1 MSERKK
7 KQSITSIKWIIT
19 LLLLLCSL
27 LVLSSCVNNTAE
39 LIGNW
44 ELVPSEGDLND
55 TAMSGY
61 VFNENGTV
69 SFYNGYDGKLTI
81 SEGNWQ
87 ISGSDKNYLELRLDE
102 VDTPERKIRFKI
114 ADETLYLFSDSGE
127 GKSAYDSRYQKTKQ
141 FSFESLMA
149 AAKKQKEKEKQDAQ
163 LFCTLTPQEI
173 IDQLKAAG
181 QPIGAVMVYTDP
193 DYATG
198 LLKQPN
204 LQLAQAARFE
214 DCSVEQG
221 ENQIEPIGGSVEVYQ
236 DYAVAKQRYDYLTV
250 FSDVT
255 GTTYQVGNVLLR
267 LDNAVQL
274 ERRTGYET
282 ALLGI
287 VK

>member
-1 MSERKK
+1 MLKIKK
-7 KQSITSIKWIIT
+7 KQSITSIKGLMT
-19 LLLLLCSL
+19 LLFLVCSL
-27 LVLSSCVNNTAE
+27 LVLSSCAKSTGDLV
-39 LIGNW
+39 GNW

-55 TAMSGY
+55 TAMTGY

-69 SFYNGYDGKLTI
+69 SFYNGYDEKLTI

-87 ISGSDKNYLELRLDE
+87 ISGNDKNYLKLHLDE

-127 GKSAYDSRYQKTKQ
+127 GKSAYDSRYQKTQ
-141 FSFESLMA
+141 TFSFENLIA

-163 LFCTLTPQEI
+163 LFCTLSPREI

-181 QPIGAVMVYTDP
+181 QPIGQVVVYTDP

-204 LQLAQAARFE
+204 LQLAQAVRFE
-214 DCSVEQG
+214 DTSIEQA

-250 FSDVT
+250 FSDVA
-255 GTTYQVGNVLLR
+255 GSTYQAGNVLLR

-274 ERRTGYET
+274 ERRAQYET
-282 ALLGI
+282 AFLGI

>member
-7 KQSITSIKWIIT
+7 KQSITGTKGLMT
-19 LLLLLCSL
+19 LLVLVCSL
-27 LVLSSCVNNTAE
+27 LVLSSFANNTAE

-55 TAMSGY
+55 TAMTGY

-87 ISGSDKNYLELRLDE
+87 ISGNDKNYLELRLDE

-114 ADETLYLFSDSGE
+114 ADATLYLFSDSGE
-127 GKSAYDSRYQKTKQ
+127 GKTPYDSRYQKTEQ
-141 FSFESLMA
+141 FSFENLIA
-149 AAKKQKEKEKQDAQ
+149 AAKKQKAKAKQDAQ
-163 LFCTLTPQEI
+163 LFCTLTPKEI

-181 QPIGAVMVYTDP
+181 QPIGAVVVYTDP

-214 DCSVEQG
+214 DRSVEQV

-236 DYAVAKQRYDYLTV
+236 DYTVAKQRYDYLTV

-255 GTTYQVGNVLLR
+255 GTTYQAGNVLLR
-267 LDNAVQL
+267 LDNAIQL
-274 ERRTGYET
+274 ERRTQYET
-282 ALLGI
+282 ALLAI